1 MDNEEIVK
9 SAIEKPDL
17 FVLKPQREGGGIFP
31 LHFERS
37 CLVVDV
43 LRILNS
49 LSFPSGN
56 NIYGHDLRDT
66 LIKLQKEQGESLA
79 AYILMQ
85 RIFPKA
91 SLTPLVRGGDWFED
105 LTISELGIYG
115 AYLR

>member
-1 MDNEEIVK
+1 
-9 SAIEKPDL
+9 
-17 FVLKPQREGGGIFP
+17 
-31 LHFERS
+31 
-37 CLVVDV
+37 LVVNV

-49 LSFPSGN
+49 SLFPSGN
-56 NIYGHDLRDT
+56 NIYGQDLRDT

>member
-1 MDNEEIVK
+1 MSTCK
-9 SAIEKPDL
+9 SPSWL
-17 FVLKPQREGGGIFP
+17 NL
-31 LHFERS
+31 LW
-37 CLVVDV
+37 
-43 LRILNS
+43 ILNFW
-49 LSFPSGN
+49 LLISGN
-56 NIYGHDLRDT
+56 NIYGHDLRDM

-91 SLTPLVRGGDWFED
+91 SLTPLVRGGDCFED

>member
-1 MDNEEIVK
+1 M
-9 SAIEKPDL
+9 
-17 FVLKPQREGGGIFP
+17 
-31 LHFERS
+31 
-37 CLVVDV
+37 
-43 LRILNS
+43 
-49 LSFPSGN
+49 
-56 NIYGHDLRDT
+56 

-91 SLTPLVRGGDWFED
+91 SLAPLVRGGDCFED